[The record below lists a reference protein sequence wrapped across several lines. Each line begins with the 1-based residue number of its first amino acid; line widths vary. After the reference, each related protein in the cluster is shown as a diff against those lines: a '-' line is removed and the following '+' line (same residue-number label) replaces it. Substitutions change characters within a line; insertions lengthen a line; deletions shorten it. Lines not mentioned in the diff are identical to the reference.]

1 MDECWPTVA
10 SPASVRL
17 NDDPVI
23 DTGCSKMHTSFYT
36 IS

>member
-23 DTGCSKMHTSFYT
+23 DIQGVQKCILVST